1 LFICL
6 TGSIKNQ
13 RTEKLFSQMRPDYN
27 KKPTDG
33 QHMPY
38 PFIGLTIN
46 KGGGMG
52 LISFC

>member
-1 LFICL
+1 MFICL
-6 TGSIKNQ
+6 TDSIKNQ
-13 RTEKLFSQMRPDYN
+13 KTEKLFSQMWPDYN
-27 KKPTDG
+27 KKLTDG

-52 LISFC
+52 LISFY